1 MQCVCHTWDW
11 SPSLALSPCLLA
23 WRTPP
28 WFSPSIAD
36 TQPGVSWD
44 CSGQHNAPCSSTP
57 AQTVTC
63 HTVFWMYNKGGWPQ
77 STCTP
82 THYICSH
89 IANLL
94 IREATEWS
102 GTLQEYYRHSES
114 PSSSHSS
121 GIMLL
126 LVNLI
131 MKYMKYIGCSIVY
144 NWGFI
149 EEILTC
155 TITNF
160 SQIKHQWVRQTSLTY
175 STEQPFYPGTP
186 KQGGWTFVISDH
198 LSLITHV
205 TSMSFLL
212 PNR

>member
-1 MQCVCHTWDW
+1 MKTTAVIRDDRSLSALWLSPTYGINSYPGVHRIIPIHVYNISDHSPGSFPQMQCVCHTWDW

-82 THYICSH
+82 THYICGH

-102 GTLQEYYRHSES
+102 GTLQEYYRHSVS

-144 NWGFI
+144 NWGF
-149 EEILTC
+149 LR
-155 TITNF
+155 F
-160 SQIKHQWVRQTSLTY
+160 
-175 STEQPFYPGTP
+175 
-186 KQGGWTFVISDH
+186 
-198 LSLITHV
+198 
-205 TSMSFLL
+205 
-212 PNR
+212 